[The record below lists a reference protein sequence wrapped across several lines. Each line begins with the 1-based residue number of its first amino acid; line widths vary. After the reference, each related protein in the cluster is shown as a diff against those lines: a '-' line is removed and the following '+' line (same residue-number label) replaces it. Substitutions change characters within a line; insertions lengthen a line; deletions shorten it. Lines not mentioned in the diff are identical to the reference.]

1 MRKFIMLL
9 SVIDDVMNYECTRIG
24 LMTGVVSTKEPI
36 EHWVYKKESDDLY
49 GDGITVDSM
58 QAKISSAST

>member
-1 MRKFIMLL
+1 
-9 SVIDDVMNYECTRIG
+9 MNYECTRIG
-24 LMTGVVSTKEPI
+24 LMTGMVSTKEPI